1 MVFLDEQLRNIAG
14 WSKDDLQLH
23 SIVDINRLVELTFDT
38 FTIIWNTYY

>member
-23 SIVDINRLVELTFDT
+23 SIVDNNRLVALTFDT
-38 FTIIWNTYY
+38 FTDLE